1 MTMSIMIIIE
11 RMMICRRRMGEC
23 EIIVK
28 RGSLEYHCLLTSAKA
43 LGKGPCT
50 FQYNLYNLYN
60 VVSIMHSTY
69 ISGCFRTGYR
79 DDDKE
84 ADDDDDDDDYEEQKL
99 IEWS

>member
-1 MTMSIMIIIE
+1 MRNYCGKEESF
-11 RMMICRRRMGEC
+11 
-23 EIIVK
+23 
-28 RGSLEYHCLLTSAKA
+28 EYHCLLTSAKA

-79 DDDKE
+79 DDEKE
-84 ADDDDDDDDYEEQKL
+84 DDDVDYEEQKL